1 MFRTTKVSDFNC
13 DSGIGGYCPV
23 AAISSLRVSYL
34 TLSCPH
40 RTASCFIIAVTP
52 TGLDEPTRKPRV
64 SLVIMQLISALKKRS
79 PGQSPH
85 THTSMKIARNAPH
98 SMFFPTDFHF
108 PPRLPSGPGFPWFS
122 LGFHWVFHGALG
134 LLLWQGLP
142 EEGHRSPSSG
152 RRLWQATG
160 TWRGPNFRGG
170 WGICW
175 CNKIVCRH
183 LYYINSVHIN
193 ISDILI

>member
-64 SLVIMQLISALKKRS
+64 SLVIMQLSSATKKDRQDNHLTLTHPWKSQEMRRTPCFSPQISIFHLDCSGSRV
-79 PGQSPH
+79 P
-85 THTSMKIARNAPH
+85 MV
-98 SMFFPTDFHF
+98 FPRF
-108 PPRLPSGPGFPWFS
+108 P
-122 LGFHWVFHGALG
+122 LG
-134 LLLWQGLP
+134 LPWGL
-142 EEGHRSPSSG
+142 RSTTVAGTARG
-152 RRLWQATG
+152 RTSVAIVGKTAVASDRHLT
-160 TWRGPNFRGG
+160 RPNFRGG
-170 WGICW
+170 WGISW

-183 LYYINSVHIN
+183 LYYTNSVHIN